1 MQNDIVDLISK
12 NIQIMIKRMSMSQND
27 LADTSGLNRTTIN
40 QIVARKKICNIET
53 LEKIANAFEVET
65 AFLLNRNLDTIVLTG
80 IKSIDTAIA
89 EINNNLYKGPRA
101 KKIIE
106 KYFADDYRIKYAEK
120 QIGDPDRLGPGLDK
134 ELKINDTGE
143 QANRNRANI
152 VRSAWITGNQVHT
165 LLEVRQ
171 NAKFGQSS
179 VANAIHAYTR
189 FEVTTLID
197 TWLMDY
203 TVDAI
208 RFENAPVKI
217 NRRMLKYL
225 DQKTE

>member
-1 MQNDIVDLISK
+1 MQNDVVDLISK

-101 KKIIE
+101 KKIIG
-106 KYFADDYRIKYAEK
+106 KYFTDNYQIKYAEK
-120 QIGDPDRLGPGLDK
+120 NVDDPDRTGPGLDE

-171 NAKFGQSS
+171 NAKFGENS
-179 VANAIHAYTR
+179 VANALRADTR

-203 TVDAI
+203 TVDNI
-208 RFENAPVKI
+208 RFEGAPIKI

-225 DQKTE
+225 DQTTE

>member
-101 KKIIE
+101 KKIIG
-106 KYFADDYRIKYAEK
+106 KYFADNYQIKYAEK

-171 NAKFGQSS
+171 NAKFGQNS
-179 VANAIHAYTR
+179 VANALRADTR

-203 TVDAI
+203 RVDEI
-208 RFENAPVKI
+208 RFEGAPVKI
-217 NRRMLKYL
+217 NRRLLKYL
-225 DQKTE
+225 DQKAE

>member
-101 KKIIE
+101 KKIIG
-106 KYFADDYRIKYAEK
+106 KYFADNYQIKYAEK

-152 VRSAWITGNQVHT
+152 VRSAWITGDQVHT

-171 NAKFGQSS
+171 NAKFGQNS
-179 VANAIHAYTR
+179 VANALRADTR

-203 TVDAI
+203 RVDEI
-208 RFENAPVKI
+208 RFEGAPVKI
-217 NRRMLKYL
+217 NRRLLKYL
-225 DQKTE
+225 DQKAE

>member
-106 KYFADDYRIKYAEK
+106 KYFADNYRIKYAEK

>member
-27 LADTSGLNRTTIN
+27 LADTSGLIRTTIN

-101 KKIIE
+101 KKIIG
-106 KYFADDYRIKYAEK
+106 KYFADNYQIKYAEK
-120 QIGDPDRLGPGLDK
+120 NVDDPDRTGPGLDE

-171 NAKFGQSS
+171 NAKFGENS
-179 VANAIHAYTR
+179 VANALRADTR

-203 TVDAI
+203 TVDNI
-208 RFENAPVKI
+208 RFEGAPIKI

-225 DQKTE
+225 DQTTE

>member
-101 KKIIE
+101 KKIIG
-106 KYFADDYRIKYAEK
+106 KYFADNYQIKYAEK
-120 QIGDPDRLGPGLDK
+120 QIGDPDRFGPNLDQ
-134 ELKINDTGE
+134 ELKINTTDEKG
-143 QANRNRANI
+143 NRNRANV
-152 VRSAWITGNQVHT
+152 VRSAWITGDQVHT

-171 NAKFGQSS
+171 NAKFGQNS
-179 VANAIHAYTR
+179 VANALRADTR

-203 TVDAI
+203 RVDEI
-208 RFENAPVKI
+208 RFEGAPVKI
-217 NRRMLKYL
+217 NRRLLKYL
-225 DQKTE
+225 DQKAE